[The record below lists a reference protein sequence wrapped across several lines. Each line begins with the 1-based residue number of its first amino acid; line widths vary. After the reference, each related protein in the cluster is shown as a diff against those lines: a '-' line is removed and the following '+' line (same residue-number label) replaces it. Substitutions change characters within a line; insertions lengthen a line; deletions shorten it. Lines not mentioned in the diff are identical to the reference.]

1 VKDSQHALYEVV
13 TNYVA
18 AHGHA
23 EIACGAAFAA
33 TALVGVGWF
42 FHERIPAW
50 LSVCARAVGLLWGVA
65 ILAGPPG
72 HGGQPWAVD
81 RAVSAS
87 LIAHRSPTTDH
98 AAIAVGNIL
107 GPAEIAGLAAVA
119 ALAVGLTFRSWLCG
133 LTVVATVGGA
143 ASACWFIDLL
153 VGRARPPIAVQ
164 EALEWG
170 YSIPSG
176 YVTATAALLGIL
188 VVGAGIGGGR
198 RVTTLV
204 TVITMLAV
212 LAMAFSRVYLG
223 MQWLTDVIS
232 GVLLAAAAVTVGAS
246 ALHVLADRASFAA
259 PAIAPSR
266 WAASPTGALR
276 MERTT

>member
-42 FHERIPAW
+42 FRERIPAW

-65 ILAGPPG
+65 ILAGPQG

-98 AAIAVGNIL
+98 VALAIGNIL
-107 GPAEIAGLAAVA
+107 GPAEIVGLAAVA
-119 ALAVGLTFRSWLCG
+119 ALIVGLTFGSWLCG
-133 LTVVATVGGA
+133 LTVLATVGGA
-143 ASACWFIDLL
+143 ASACWFIELL
-153 VGRARPPIAVQ
+153 VGRASPPFAVQ
-164 EALEWG
+164 GALEG
-170 YSIPSG
+170 GCSFPSG

-188 VVGAGIGGGR
+188 QVGAGIGGGR

-204 TVITMLAV
+204 VLITMFAV
-212 LAMAFSRVYLG
+212 LAVAFSRVYLG

-232 GVLLAAAAVTVGAS
+232 GVFLAAAAVTVGAS
-246 ALHVLADRASFAA
+246 ALGVLADRASFAA
-259 PAIAPSR
+259 PTIASTP
-266 WAASPTGALR
+266 WAAPLTGASR